1 MKNNYKFL
9 FLIILFLSIRLN
21 IHAQNWQLV
30 WSDEFET
37 GISSDWVFETGGG
50 GWGNNELEYYRQQNA
65 SVQNGKLLLT
75 AKQES
80 FGGMN
85 YTSVRMKTQ
94 GKKSWKYG
102 KIEASIA
109 VPSFTGAWPAFW
121 MLGDNI
127 SNVGWPACGEI
138 DIMEHVNS
146 GNTDFGT
153 IHWKDAGGAHAQF
166 SNNTQV
172 NNIMAFH
179 TYTVIWDAN
188 AITWLVD
195 GVQYAQANIANNIN
209 NTGAFHNN
217 FFILLNFAIGGNWP
231 GYAVDNGALPNS
243 MQVEYVRVYQDNP
256 VVPTTGLVTVYKD
269 CNYGGFSGGL
279 SVGDY
284 TTSQLNALGVQNN
297 DVSSLRVTEGYKAIL
312 YDGDNFT
319 GNSMVVT
326 ADNSCIGSFNDVPS
340 SIQIRPN
347 GDPNKAGI
355 YFLQNRNSGL
365 YMDVSGGLSAQADG
379 DNIQQWTS
387 NNQANQQFQF
397 THLGDGVYK
406 ILVTHSMKSMDVS
419 GGPSATQNGVNVQQW
434 TYFGSSNQK
443 FIVYPTPDGFY
454 KLIPTNGGKIVEV
467 SNASTST
474 GGNVQQWTNNNQTCG
489 QWKFIA
495 PVPVNGNGDGLA
507 GNYFNGMNF
516 DTPAYARK
524 DATVNF
530 NWGSGSPNAAVNAD
544 AFSARWTGQIQPR
557 YSGTYTFYLNS
568 DNGRRLWIN
577 NQLVVDKWIDD
588 WGTEY
593 SGTIL
598 LTAGKK
604 YDIKLEYFED
614 YGGAGCKLEWSSLL
628 QGREVVPQSQLY
640 SNVFPSVSITAPSN
654 NANFTPPANVNVT
667 ATASDSDGSITN
679 VDFYNGATLLAST
692 TSPYNYAWNNL
703 PVGTYSIK
711 AVATD
716 NKGAFT
722 ISSPVTF
729 TVNNNP
735 VINFATITK
744 TYGDAS
750 FNVTAT
756 SNSPGAITYSITAGS
771 QFASITSNG
780 QVTIKGAG
788 SVTIQASQAAATGYN
803 AGTATATLTIN
814 KATLTATSDNQTKV
828 YNNANPTLTISYT
841 GFAYGETASV
851 LTTAPTASTS
861 ATLASNVGSYPITLS
876 GGSAANYNITLVNG
890 LLIITKATPTI
901 TYTGATSG
909 TQGTSIALSATSNST
924 GTISYSVTDGTGS
937 ATLSGTTLNLTSV
950 GTVTLTVNVAASNN
964 YATSSITQVI
974 TIAAPANQD
983 PTISFANIT
992 KTYGDA
998 SFAVSAT
1005 STSPGSITY
1014 SITTGSQFATITSN
1028 GQVTIKGAG
1037 TVTIQASQASA
1048 TGYNA
1053 GTAIATLTINKA
1065 SLTATAENQ
1074 TKVYNTANPTLTVSY
1089 SGFVYGE
1096 NAAVLTTA
1104 PTSST
1109 TVTQTSNVGTYPISL
1124 AGGSASN
1131 YTISFVNGTLAITQ
1145 ASPIIIYTGATNGT
1159 QGASIALS
1167 ATTNSA
1173 GAISYS
1179 VINGTGRATVVGS
1192 TLNLTSAGTVTV
1204 TVSVAASTNYAAG
1217 SITQVISIAPPAN
1230 LDPTITFAN
1239 VTATYGDPS
1248 FKVTATSNSSGTISY
1263 SITAGSQF
1271 ATITPNGQVTI
1282 KGAGTVTIQASQS
1295 AATGYN
1301 AATAS
1306 ATLTINKATLTA
1318 TADNQTKVYNTSNP
1332 TLTISY
1338 AGFVYGETS
1347 SVLTSAPGVST
1358 TATQSSDAGTYP
1370 ISING
1375 GSALNYSITLV
1386 GGTLTII
1393 QATPTLTY
1401 TGVTN
1406 GAEGTSIAV
1415 SASSSSNGVINYF
1428 IANGS
1433 GTANLYGTTLN
1444 LISSGTVTVTVS
1456 VAATNNYAAGT
1467 ITQVIT
1473 IDPVV
1478 KQNPTI
1484 VFNDV
1489 SKFYGDAPFY
1499 VTATSSSSGTFTYS
1513 ILTGS
1518 EFATI
1523 TSDGLVTIIA
1533 AGTVTLMATE
1543 VETSGYN
1550 SGIATATL
1558 TINKSNNSGLEYT
1571 GPTSGSIGS
1580 TIDLSGNSTT
1590 GNSISY
1596 QLAPGGTGTAV
1607 INGSTLTLTG
1617 PGTVYVYITV
1627 AGDANHNPQTITQA
1641 ITITDATGVNSSLP
1655 SAVSIEA
1662 FPNPATEFVNIRI
1675 NGLTKAITQIGLY
1688 DLEGKLM
1695 VDLSETELVHS
1706 GQVTIPMSNLTSG
1719 MYILRI
1725 ETEDGYAIK
1734 KINK

>member
-9 FLIILFLSIRLN
+9 FLIILFLFVGLN
-21 IHAQNWQLV
+21 VHAQNWQLV

-37 GISSDWVFETGGG
+37 GISGDWVFETGGG

-127 SNVGWPACGEI
+127 GNVGWPACGEI
-138 DIMEHVNS
+138 DIMEHVNT
-146 GNTDFGT
+146 GNTDYGT
-153 IHWKDAGGAHAQF
+153 IHWQDAGGAHAQF

-209 NTGAFHNN
+209 NTAAFHNN

-256 VVPTTGLVTVYKD
+256 VVSTTGLVTVFKD

-279 SVGDY
+279 GVGDY
-284 TTSQLNALGVQNN
+284 TTSQLNAIGVQNN

-326 ADNSCIGSFNDVPS
+326 ADNSCIGAFNDVPS

-365 YMDVSGGLSAQADG
+365 YMDVSGGLSAQGDG
-379 DNIQQWTS
+379 ANIQQWTS

-397 THLGDGVYK
+397 THLGDGVYQV
-406 ILVTHSMKSMDVS
+406 LATHSMKSMDIDAIS
-419 GGPSATQNGVNVQQW
+419 TADGANVQQW
-434 TYFGSSNQK
+434 TYFGSANQQ
-443 FIVYPTPDGFY
+443 FIVFPTGDGFY
-454 KLIPTNGGKIVEV
+454 KLIPKHSGKVVEV
-467 SNASTST
+467 AGYSTT
-474 GGNVQQWTNNNQTCG
+474 AGGNVQQWTNVNQTSG
-489 QWKFIA
+489 MWKFVS
-495 PVPVNGNGDGLA
+495 PVPVNGTGDGLA

-516 DTPAYARK
+516 DTPVYARK

-530 NWGSGSPNAAVNAD
+530 DWGLGSPNTAVNVD
-544 AFSARWTGQIQPR
+544 SYSARWTGQIQPR

-577 NQLVVDKWIDD
+577 NQLIIDKWIDD

-593 SGTIL
+593 TGTIM
-598 LTAGKK
+598 LTAGQK

-614 YGGAGCKLEWSSLL
+614 YGGASCKMEWSSLL

-640 SNVFPSVSITAPSN
+640 SNAFPVVSITTPAN
-654 NANFTPPANVNVT
+654 NASFTPPANVNVT
-667 ATASDSDGSITN
+667 ATASDSDGSIAK
-679 VDFYNGATLLAST
+679 VDYYNGTTLLGST
-692 TSPYNYAWNNL
+692 ASPYTYAWNNL
-703 PVGTYSIK
+703 PVGTYTIK

-722 ISSPVTF
+722 ISSPITF

-735 VINFATITK
+735 VISFANITK
-744 TYGDAS
+744 TYGDPNFTVS
-750 FNVTAT
+750 AT

-771 QFASITSNG
+771 QFATISSNG

-788 SVTIQASQAAATGYN
+788 TVTIQASQGAATGYN

-814 KATLTATSDNQTKV
+814 KATLTATGDNQTKV
-828 YNNANPTLTISYT
+828 YNTANPILTISYS

-851 LTTAPTASTS
+851 LTASPTTSTT
-861 ATLASNVGSYPITLS
+861 ATLTSNVGSYPITLS
-876 GGSAANYNITLVNG
+876 GGFAANYNLTLVNG
-890 LLIITKATPTI
+890 TLTITKATPTI

-909 TQGTSIALSATSNST
+909 TQGASITLSATSNST
-924 GTISYSVTDGTGS
+924 GTISYSVANGTGS

-950 GTVTLTVNVAASNN
+950 GTVTVTVTVGASTN
-964 YATSSITQVI
+964 YASTSITQVI
-974 TIAAPANQD
+974 TIIAPANQD
-983 PTISFANIT
+983 PTITFANIT
-992 KTYGDA
+992 KTYGDP
-998 SFAVSAT
+998 SFSVSAT
-1005 STSPGSITY
+1005 STSPGTITY
-1014 SITTGSQFATITSN
+1014 SITAGSQFAFITPN

-1037 TVTIQASQASA
+1037 TVTIQASQSTA

-1053 GTAIATLTINKA
+1053 GTATATLIINKA
-1065 SLTATAENQ
+1065 ALIATADNQ
-1074 TKVYNTANPTLTVSY
+1074 TKVYNTANPTLTISY
-1089 SGFVYGE
+1089 SGFAYGE
-1096 NAAVLTTA
+1096 TTSVLTSA
-1104 PTSST
+1104 PSST
-1109 TVTQTSNVGTYPISL
+1109 TTATQTSNVGTYPITL
-1124 AGGSASN
+1124 TGGAAAN
-1131 YTISFVNGTLAITQ
+1131 YSITLVNSTLTVTQ
-1145 ASPIIIYTGATNGT
+1145 ATPTIIYTGAANGT
-1159 QGASIALS
+1159 QGTSIALS
-1167 ATTNSA
+1167 GTSNST
-1173 GAISYS
+1173 GPLSYS
-1179 VINGTGRATVVGS
+1179 VTNGTGSATVVGT
-1192 TLNLTSAGTVTV
+1192 TLNLNGAGSVTL
-1204 TVSVAASTNYAAG
+1204 TISVASTTNYTAA
-1217 SITQVISIAPPAN
+1217 SITQLISITAPAN

-1248 FKVTATSNSSGTISY
+1248 FKVTATSNSSGAISY
-1263 SITAGSQF
+1263 SITTGSLF

-1282 KGAGTVTIQASQS
+1282 KGAGTVTIQATQ
-1295 AATGYN
+1295 AAAIGYN
-1301 AATAS
+1301 AGTAS
-1306 ATLTINKATLTA
+1306 AMLTINKSSLTI
-1318 TADNQTKVYNTSNP
+1318 TANNQTKIYNSANP
-1332 TLTISY
+1332 DLTISY
-1338 AGFVYGETS
+1338 SGFVNGESS
-1347 SVLTSAPGVST
+1347 SVLTSAPTVST
-1358 TATQSSDAGTYP
+1358 TATQTSDVGTYP
-1370 ISING
+1370 IILAG
-1375 GSALNYSITLV
+1375 ASAANYTISQV
-1386 GGTLTII
+1386 NGTLTIT

-1401 TGVTN
+1401 TGATTGTE
-1406 GAEGTSIAV
+1406 GASIALFATSNSTGV
-1415 SASSSSNGVINYF
+1415 ISYAVSNGTGSASLS
-1428 IANGS
+1428 
-1433 GTANLYGTTLN
+1433 GTTLN
-1444 LISSGTVTVTVS
+1444 LTSAGTVTITIT
-1456 VAATNNYAAGT
+1456 VAASTNYAT
-1467 ITQVIT
+1467 ESITQVIT

-1489 SKFYGDAPFY
+1489 SKFYGDTPFY
-1499 VTATSSSSGTFTYS
+1499 VTATSSSSGTFIYS
-1513 ILTGS
+1513 ILTGA

-1558 TINKSNNSGLEYT
+1558 TINKSNNSGLVYT
-1571 GPTSGSIGS
+1571 GPTSGTNGS
-1580 TIDLSGNSTT
+1580 TIDLGGTSST
-1590 GNSISY
+1590 GNTISY

-1617 PGTVYVYITV
+1617 KGSVYVYVTV
-1627 AGDANHNPQTITQA
+1627 AGDANHNPQTITQE
-1641 ITITDATGVNSSLP
+1641 ITITDATGVNSPMSSSVL
-1655 SAVSIEA
+1655 IEA
-1662 FPNPATEFVNIRI
+1662 FPNPAIEFVNIRI
-1675 NGLTKAITQIGLY
+1675 NGLTKAVNQVGLY

-1695 VDLSETELVHS
+1695 IDLSETELVNS
-1706 GQVTIPMSNLTSG
+1706 GQITIPMSNLSSG

-1725 ETEDGYAIK
+1725 ETEEGFAIK